1 MITLLIVAA
10 IRMNEYLDNLDHM
23 NRTTGTNYLLK
34 KIKYLQKFRKTSIFA
49 GIFQIALEV

>member
-1 MITLLIVAA
+1 
-10 IRMNEYLDNLDHM
+10 MNEYLDNLDHM